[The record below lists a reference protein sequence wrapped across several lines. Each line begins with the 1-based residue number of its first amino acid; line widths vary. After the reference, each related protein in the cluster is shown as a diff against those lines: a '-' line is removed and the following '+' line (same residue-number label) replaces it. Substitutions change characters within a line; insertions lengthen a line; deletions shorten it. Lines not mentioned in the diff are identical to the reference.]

1 MTTHSMEEK
10 FVNSTTNEGLI
21 SKIHKQFIQLN
32 NNKKDPKWEEDLN
45 THFSKEDGDGQ
56 QSHEEMLNFTDY

>member
-1 MTTHSMEEK
+1 MYSKGNHKQNEMTTHSMEEK

-56 QSHEEMLNFTDY
+56 

>member
-1 MTTHSMEEK
+1 MYSKGNHNQNEMTTHSMEEK

-56 QSHEEMLNFTDY
+56 

>member
-1 MTTHSMEEK
+1 MYSKGNHKQNEMTTHRMEEK

-32 NNKKDPKWEEDLN
+32 NNKKDAKWEEDLN

-56 QSHEEMLNFTDY
+56 